1 MEKKIKARFKGGII
15 EPLEKLEL
23 EEGEEINITISPLP
37 RRKDVLKA
45 LKSTAGAW
53 KGTHDPEE
61 LKKNIYFDRL
71 IKRLEPKL

>member
-1 MEKKIKARFKGGII
+1 MRARFKGGII

-23 EEGEEINITISPLP
+23 EEGEEIAITISPLP
-37 RRKDVLKA
+37 IRNTLEA

-61 LKKNIYFDRL
+61 LKRNIYLDRL
-71 IKRLEPKL
+71 IKRSEPKL